1 MNSRGGF
8 NTKIGFIL
16 AAAGSAVGLGN
27 IWKFPIEVSNGGGA
41 AFLLMYLFFCFIL
54 CFPVIVSEIAIGRK
68 SKRNAIGSFE
78 KLGFKK
84 WSFIG
89 KMGVLTGI
97 LILSFYSVVAGW
109 VLGYVF
115 EMLRGNFQVYESF
128 YEYTNNVKNIIL
140 YSFLFMLVTAFIV
153 SKGIADGIERAS
165 KILMPSLIFLMITLI
180 LYALTLPNS
189 MEGIK
194 FYLIPDFSQ
203 INLNIA
209 GSALGH
215 AFFSL
220 SLGMGMLITYGS
232 YINKDTNIVKSAA
245 LITLAD
251 VGIAFLAGLVIFP
264 FIFSN
269 NLAVEGGPGLIFTTL
284 PQIFES
290 LGETTG
296 ILVGS
301 AFFILLT
308 FAALTSTV
316 SLLEVPVSYVVD
328 EYKIQRS
335 LSVWIIAF
343 FIFILGIPSM
353 LSQGEF
359 LFFKNFITYLGSPE
373 PIDFMSFVIHIS
385 NDTLLP
391 LGGFLITVF
400 VAYIW
405 KKESLLEEI
414 SIGGNSNFKNSFLAK
429 YISFSIS
436 FICPIILGL
445 LFLITFL
452 DKFFGINI
460 F

>member
-8 NTKIGFIL
+8 NTKLGFIL

-27 IWKFPIEVSNGGGA
+27 IWKFPIEVSEGGGA

-68 SKRNAIGSFE
+68 SNRNAIGSFQ

-115 EMLRGNFQVYESF
+115 EMIRGNFQIYESF
-128 YEYTNNVKNIIL
+128 YKYTNNVKYIML
-140 YSFLFMLVTAFIV
+140 YSFLFMFVTAFIV
-153 SKGIADGIERAS
+153 SKGIADGIEKAS
-165 KILMPSLIFLMITLI
+165 KILMPSLIFLMIILI
-180 LYALTLPNS
+180 IYALTLPNS
-189 MEGIK
+189 LDGIK

-203 INLNIA
+203 INLNVA
-209 GSALGH
+209 GSALGQ

-232 YINKDTNIVKSAA
+232 YIDKDNNIVKSAA

-264 FIFSN
+264 FIFSKG
-269 NLAVEGGPGLIFTTL
+269 LAVEGGPGLIFTTL

-296 ILVGS
+296 VLVGS
-301 AFFILLT
+301 TFFILLT

-328 EYKIQRS
+328 EYKISRK

-343 FIFILGIPSM
+343 FIFILGIPSL
-353 LSQGEF
+353 LSHGEF
-359 LFFKNFITYLGSPE
+359 LFFKNFITYLGSTKPV
-373 PIDFMSFVIHIS
+373 DFMSFIIHVS

-391 LGGFLITVF
+391 LGGFLITIF
-400 VAYIW
+400 AAYIW
-405 KKESLLEEI
+405 KKENLLEEI
-414 SIGGNSNFKNSFLAK
+414 SIGNNNFKNSFVAK

-436 FICPIILGL
+436 FICPLILGS

-452 DKFFGINI
+452 EKFFGISFI
-460 F
+460 

>member
-1 MNSRGGF
+1 MNPRGGF

-27 IWKFPIEVSNGGGA
+27 IWKFPIEVSEGGGA

-68 SKRNAIGSFE
+68 SNRNAIGSFE

-115 EMLRGNFQVYESF
+115 EMIRGNFQIYESF
-128 YEYTNNVKNIIL
+128 YEYTNNVKYIML
-140 YSFLFMLVTAFIV
+140 YSFLFMFVTAFIV
-153 SKGIADGIERAS
+153 SKGIADGIEKAS
-165 KILMPSLIFLMITLI
+165 KILMPSLIFLIIVLI
-180 LYALTLPNS
+180 IYALTLPNS
-189 MEGIK
+189 IDGIK

-203 INLNIA
+203 INLNVA
-209 GSALGH
+209 GSALGQ

-232 YINKDTNIVKSAA
+232 YINKDNNIVKSAA

-264 FIFSN
+264 FIFSKG
-269 NLAVEGGPGLIFTTL
+269 LAVEGGPGLIFTTL

-296 ILVGS
+296 VLVGS
-301 AFFILLT
+301 TFFILLT

-328 EYKIQRS
+328 EYKISRK

-343 FIFILGIPSM
+343 FIFILGIPSL
-353 LSQGEF
+353 LSHGEF
-359 LFFKNFITYLGSPE
+359 LFFKIFITYLGSTKPV
-373 PIDFMSFVIHIS
+373 DFMSFIIHVS

-391 LGGFLITVF
+391 LGGFLITIF

-405 KKESLLEEI
+405 KKENLLEEI
-414 SIGGNSNFKNSFLAK
+414 SIGNNNFKNSFVAK

-436 FICPIILGL
+436 FICPLILGS

-452 DKFFGINI
+452 EKFFGISFI
-460 F
+460 

>member
-140 YSFLFMLVTAFIV
+140 YSFLFMFVTAFIV

-165 KILMPSLIFLMITLI
+165 KILMPSLIFLMIILI

-209 GSALGH
+209 
-215 AFFSL
+215 FN
-220 SLGMGMLITYGS
+220 YGS
-232 YINKDTNIVKSAA
+232 DS
-245 LITLAD
+245 
-251 VGIAFLAGLVIFP
+251 
-264 FIFSN
+264 
-269 NLAVEGGPGLIFTTL
+269 
-284 PQIFES
+284 
-290 LGETTG
+290 
-296 ILVGS
+296 
-301 AFFILLT
+301 
-308 FAALTSTV
+308 
-316 SLLEVPVSYVVD
+316 
-328 EYKIQRS
+328 
-335 LSVWIIAF
+335 
-343 FIFILGIPSM
+343 
-353 LSQGEF
+353 EF
-359 LFFKNFITYLGSPE
+359 LQIIKKIYSEKNINENLNYEYIKKFFYLKNIPE
-373 PIDFMSFVIHIS
+373 PDLLIRTGGYKRLS
-385 NDTLLP
+385 NFLLLYLRYTDLFFTDSLWP
-391 LGGFLITVF
+391 EFTI
-400 VAYIW
+400 
-405 KKESLLEEI
+405 KELENFFNEFI
-414 SIGGNSNFKNSFLAK
+414 SINRN
-429 YISFSIS
+429 Y
-436 FICPIILGL
+436 GL
-445 LFLITFL
+445 
-452 DKFFGINI
+452 
-460 F
+460 